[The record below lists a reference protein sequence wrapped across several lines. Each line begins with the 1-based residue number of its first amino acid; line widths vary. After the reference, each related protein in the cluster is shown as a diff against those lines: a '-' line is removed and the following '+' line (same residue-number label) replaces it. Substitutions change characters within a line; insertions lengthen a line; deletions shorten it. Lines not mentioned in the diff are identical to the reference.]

1 MKKMNFN
8 FKFNLW
14 GLFFVIVMTSVLT
27 AASIQIN
34 NYEPAVKTFK
44 VGQKIYDL
52 YQEVSR
58 LRKSQ
63 NQNDLVLSP
72 PLTLTAESY
81 LKHHLSLRS
90 QNISL
95 KQLNYFGSLSG
106 NILPGLHPY
115 LIEQSPGQT
124 VIDDKFK
131 EMLRD
136 LQATDMG
143 IAQFVD
149 PQTKNIFTL
158 FVFAKRSLSLN
169 ALPIKIKP
177 GQKQIL
183 TGALSVKLNKP
194 QVWLTPPSGIVK
206 EVKVITRENH
216 FSGSF
221 TPGTAGVYQVE
232 VTAVGNLGPE
242 VIALFPVYVGMTP
255 KLPLSEAPDP
265 KKDLTL
271 EEAETYLFELLNQ
284 ARQKYKLPPLKW
296 NEALQQVARRHSN
309 EMVDKDYFAH
319 ISPITG
325 YDNSKRLEEAGI
337 DYISSAENLGYGQS
351 VIGIH
356 EGLMESPGHRQNI
369 LDNYTEGGIGM
380 AIKKINGVNYYY
392 ATQIFLNGSQS
403 VTPELL
409 RNQIFD
415 QINTYARG
423 KGRPVFKKIAA
434 LDQIAQSE
442 AELLG
447 KQDPV
452 TLDGYQMSNF
462 SDKAK
467 GISYRKARTILLRV
481 KGGQEIEMDPEYLN
495 NLYDTIGIGVYQGT
509 SQFGGPNTVWVFM
522 VFIGN

>member
-1 MKKMNFN
+1 MKKTNFS
-8 FKFNLW
+8 FLVL
-14 GLFFVIVMTSVLT
+14 GLACLGLSVT
-27 AASIQIN
+27 AATLQIN
-34 NYEPAVKTFK
+34 NYEPAIKTFK
-44 VGQKIYDL
+44 VSQKIYDL
-52 YQEVSR
+52 YQEVSK

-72 PLTLTAESY
+72 PLTLTAENY
-81 LKHHLSLRS
+81 LKHHLSIRS

-115 LIEQSPGQT
+115 LLEQSPGQT

-131 EMLRD
+131 DMLRD

-143 IAQFVD
+143 IAQLTD
-149 PQTKNIFTL
+149 PQTKRVFTL
-158 FVFAKRSLSLN
+158 FVFAKRNLSLN
-169 ALPIKIKP
+169 ALPIKIKI

-183 TGALSVKLNKP
+183 TGTLSAKLNKP
-194 QVWLTPPSGIVK
+194 QIWLTPPSGIVK
-206 EVKVITRENH
+206 EIKTNTREND

-221 TPGTAGVYQVE
+221 TPGVTGVFQVE
-232 VTAVGNLGPE
+232 VTAIGNLGPE
-242 VIALFPVYVGMTP
+242 VIALFPVYVGVTP
-255 KLPLSEAPDP
+255 KLPLSEISDP
-265 KKDLTL
+265 KKELTL
-271 EEAETYLFELLNQ
+271 EEAENYLFELLNQ
-284 ARQKYKLPPLKW
+284 ARLQYKLPPLKW
-296 NEALQQVARRHSN
+296 NDALRPVARAHSR

-325 YDNSKRLEEAGI
+325 YDNSKRLHEAGI
-337 DYISSAENLGYGQS
+337 DYLGSAENLGYAQS
-351 VIGIH
+351 IIGIH

-369 LDNYTEGGIGM
+369 LGDYREGGIGI
-380 AIKKINGVNYYY
+380 AVKKINDVNYYY
-392 ATQIFLNGSQS
+392 ATQIFLNASQA
-403 VTPELL
+403 VTPALL
-409 RNQIFD
+409 RDQIFD

-423 KGRPVFKKIAA
+423 KGRPAFKKIAA

-495 NLYDTIGIGVYQGT
+495 NLYDTIGIGIYQGT

-522 VFIGN
+522 IFIGS